1 MPAASEGLRASV
13 VRIHTPEGVMFSLPL
28 AGPVSRLLALTVDGA
43 VIIAA
48 VMTISTAGSSLAPLL
63 GDFLNASL
71 VVLYF
76 LVMTGYGVA
85 LEWFWNG
92 RTLGK
97 RVVGLRVA
105 DARGLRLTFSQV
117 LVRNLLRAIDSL
129 PLFYLVG
136 GTVCVL
142 NSRLQRL
149 GDLAA
154 GTIVVRT
161 RELKLPLLPPGQA
174 GRQNSMRGY
183 LALSAR
189 LRQKVGPEL
198 ARIAL
203 AALRRREE
211 LDPSARLRLFA
222 EMAQWFRSLVEFPE
236 EATLYL
242 TDEQY
247 VWNVVEIVI
256 GNARRG

>member
-1 MPAASEGLRASV
+1 MPAATERFRASV
-13 VRIHTPEGVMFSLPL
+13 IQIHTPEGVMFSLPL

-43 VIIAA
+43 VTVAA
-48 VMTISTAGSSLAPLL
+48 VMAIGTAGSSLAPLL

-71 VVLYF
+71 VLLYF

-105 DARGLRLTFSQV
+105 DSRGLRLTFSQV
-117 LVRNLLRAIDSL
+117 LIRNLLRAVDSL

-161 RELKLPLLPPGQA
+161 RELKLPALPPDPI
-174 GRQNSMRGY
+174 GRQNSMRPY
-183 LALSAR
+183 RALSAR
-189 LRQKVGPEL
+189 LRQKVSPEM

-203 AALRRREE
+203 DALRRRDDLE
-211 LDPSARLRLFA
+211 PAARLRLFA
-222 EMAQWFRSLVEFPE
+222 EIAGSFRNLVEFPE

-247 VWNVVEIVI
+247 VWNVAEIVF
-256 GNARRG
+256 GNARKG

>member
-1 MPAASEGLRASV
+1 MPAAAEGFRASV
-13 VRIHTPEGVMFSLPL
+13 IEIQTPEGVKFSLPL

-43 VIIAA
+43 VTVAA
-48 VMTISTAGSSLAPLL
+48 VMAISMAGSSLAPLF

-71 VVLYF
+71 VLLYF
-76 LVMTGYGVA
+76 AVMTGYGVA

-117 LVRNLLRAIDSL
+117 LIRNLLRAVDSL

-161 RELKLPLLPPGQA
+161 RELKLPALPGGHG
-174 GRQNSMRGY
+174 GRQNSLRDHI
-183 LALSAR
+183 ALCAR
-189 LRQKVGPEL
+189 LRQKVRPEQARL
-198 ARIAL
+198 AWE
-203 AALRRREE
+203 ALRRRDE
-211 LDPSARLRLFA
+211 LDPNARLRLFA
-222 EMAQWFRSLVEFPE
+222 EMAVWFRSLVEFPE

-247 VWNVVEIVI
+247 VWNVVEIVF
-256 GNARRG
+256 GTAKRG